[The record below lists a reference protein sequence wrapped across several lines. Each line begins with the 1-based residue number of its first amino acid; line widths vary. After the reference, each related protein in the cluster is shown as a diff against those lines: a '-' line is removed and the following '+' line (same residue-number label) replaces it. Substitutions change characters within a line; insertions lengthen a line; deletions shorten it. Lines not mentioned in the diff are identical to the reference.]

1 MNYISNHNNYIELI
15 LLIFVLL
22 VTSYQFLI
30 FTKTKKRETKR
41 LSVLIGELEKE
52 KKLSESYKSTSE
64 KIAHLERSTQQ
75 KLRIIKVDIANVDF
89 TFKEVFYCL

>member
-1 MNYISNHNNYIELI
+1 
-15 LLIFVLL
+15 VLL